1 MKNFQNIQAKMG
13 EAQEKLKELKE
24 TGTAGGDMVKVEING
39 HMEILKV
46 KISPEIVDPRD
57 PEMLEDLVKAAM
69 ADALFRIKEAIRIEM
84 SSLTGGIK
92 LPPGLGL

>member
-1 MKNFQNIQAKMG
+1 MG